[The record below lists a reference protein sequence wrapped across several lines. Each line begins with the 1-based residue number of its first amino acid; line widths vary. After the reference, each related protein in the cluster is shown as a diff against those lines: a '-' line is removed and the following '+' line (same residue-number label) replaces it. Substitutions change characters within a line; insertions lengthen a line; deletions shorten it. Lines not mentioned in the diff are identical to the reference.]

1 MNSPQ
6 DDSDSSH
13 SVKLYA
19 YDLSNGLARSMSLG
33 WTGRQFEAIWH
44 TSVVYD
50 NQVEIFFGQG
60 ITTCSPGQSHHGKPL
75 KIMDLGSTMIDPQ
88 TLMEYIDG
96 LRQTWTAD
104 VYHLLERNCNH
115 FSNELVGFLNGA
127 SVPDYILN
135 LPQEFLAT
143 PLGASMRPMIEQ
155 MFRGTN
161 PVPSGH
167 QLPTAPSVQTPAH
180 LLADVAS
187 SAYSRPTDLHL
198 VSCST
203 VTAFDKELTQ
213 HHCVVANFTNERGCP
228 PCRVIAPI
236 YEELARKY
244 HSTPTG
250 SNAHHG
256 HQHKAKDIK
265 FIKVDTATSMELS
278 QRFQIRATPTFKFFI
293 NKKEVGEMKGAN
305 QTELETQINL
315 MVYTAYPPHSHLKLK
330 LPKIKALSPS
340 PILYPQVF
348 NFDKALNKLL
358 ESFPQ
363 DGNSPR
369 EVIKQTFEWV
379 VIPFLSKKT
388 DLNSPDRFLQWA
400 RATTQVLDSLGS
412 SDSFPAL
419 DFLRLAVLR
428 EEYVD
433 QLFICPPES
442 NPLYEAIR
450 VGTSQGQEGGTLARP
465 FSLTL
470 LRLISN
476 ALGSPKLAEQMMEM
490 ETKNQMLL
498 LRFVVGRLLDGDVDV
513 QVLASGVFYGLVSR
527 WASNRVEWVGP
538 QHTSEAGVEEE
549 WEIES
554 MSALI
559 ESLDRE
565 AKNAEPNPEM
575 TYRLIATIG
584 KLIYL
589 SPSSASLTTLLESL
603 GFPSTIKSLM
613 TKPGLSKANNHPA
626 IQDLCKE
633 LQSLM

>member
-1 MNSPQ
+1 MGSTQ
-6 DDSDSSH
+6 DQSDSTH

-50 NQVEIFFGQG
+50 DQVEIFFGQG
-60 ITTCSPGQSHHGKPL
+60 ITTCAPGQSHHGKPL
-75 KIMDLGSTMIDPQ
+75 KIIDLGSTMIDPQ

-104 VYHLLERNCNH
+104 VYHLLEKNCNN

-155 MFRGTN
+155 MFRGSN
-161 PVPSGH
+161 PAPLAP
-167 QLPTAPSVQTPAH
+167 QLSTTSSAPNPAH

-187 SAYSRPTDLHL
+187 SAYSAPTDTPL

-203 VTAFDKELTQ
+203 VSAFDRELSQ
-213 HHCVVANFTNERGCP
+213 HYCVVVNFTNERGCP

-244 HSTPTG
+244 HSTPAG
-250 SNAHHG
+250 SNVHHG
-256 HQHKAKDIK
+256 RQPKVKDIK

-278 QRFQIRATPTFKFFI
+278 QRYQIRATPTFKFFI

-315 MVYTAYPPHSHLKLK
+315 MVYTAYPPHPHLKLR
-330 LPKIKALSPS
+330 LPKLKALSPS

-348 NFDKALNKLL
+348 NFEKALNKLL
-358 ESFPQ
+358 DSFPS
-363 DGNSPR
+363 DSNSPR

-379 VIPFLSKKT
+379 VIPFLNNKT

-433 QLFICPPES
+433 QLFICPPDS

-450 VGTSQGQEGGTLARP
+450 IGNSQSLKGTQLARP

-470 LRLISN
+470 LRLLSN
-476 ALGSPKLAEQMMEM
+476 GLGAPKLAEQMIER
-490 ETKNQMLL
+490 ETQNEGQF

-527 WASNRVEWVGP
+527 WASIRPDWQDTRPVDR
-538 QHTSEAGVEEE
+538 AGSEEE
-549 WEIES
+549 WEVES
-554 MSALI
+554 MSALV

-565 AKNAEPNPEM
+565 AKKTEPNSEM
-575 TYRLIATIG
+575 IYRLIATIG
-584 KLIYL
+584 KLVYL
-589 SPSSASLTTLLESL
+589 SESSSSLQTLLESL
-603 GFPSTIKSLM
+603 GFQSIIDGLM
-613 TKPGLSKANNHPA
+613 NNPGLLKANPA
-626 IQDLCKE
+626 IKDLGKE
-633 LQSLM
+633 LESVMSS